1 MEVAT
6 KLKRM
11 AFNLP
16 PQELDKL
23 SAYAEK
29 TGRTKT
35 DILRELIRTLPE
47 PDPKHKSEKE

>member
-1 MEVAT
+1 MEVAS

-16 PQELDKL
+16 QQELDRL

-35 DILRELIRTLPE
+35 DILRELIRTLP
-47 PDPKHKSEKE
+47 DPKPESEKK

>member
-1 MEVAT
+1 MAS

-16 PQELDKL
+16 QQELDRL
-23 SAYAEK
+23 SAYSEK

-47 PDPKHKSEKE
+47 PDPKPESKKK

>member
-1 MEVAT
+1 MEVAS

-16 PQELDKL
+16 QQELDRL
-23 SAYAEK
+23 NAYSEK

-47 PDPKHKSEKE
+47 PDPKPESEKK